1 MAVTE
6 NLYTGD
12 GSTVLFSFTFPYL
25 ATTDVKVS
33 LDGSDTTAYSLANA
47 TQVQLNTAP
56 ASGVA
61 VRVYRSTSDTS
72 LSAEFFP
79 GAAIKSS
86 DLNNNFN
93 QTLYVTQE
101 SNALVSDAVTKAN
114 SASAAVEGAFF
125 YTPIANVAAIPGSP
139 STDDRIEIIDSTN
152 VESTSGVNTSSL
164 PTGFTGSSAL
174 TIRLE
179 YSSGAWQFKQYFA
192 TDPEARYYPK
202 TSGTTNASNI
212 ATNTSNIS
220 TNTSNISTNTSNIS
234 TNTSDIA
241 TNASNI
247 STNTSDIATN
257 TSNIATNTSNIS
269 TNTSS
274 IRANIRRIRRN
285 IATNTSNI
293 STNTSNI
300 SSNTSAISTNTSNI
314 STNTSNIS
322 TNTTNIA
329 TKMPLAGG
337 TFTGDVSF
345 DGEVI
350 AKGDSTNAGKITL
363 NCEDNDHAV
372 KIKGP
377 AHSAAA
383 DYTLT
388 LPDGTGSNGNA
399 LVTDGSGNLSWGSPT
414 ADVSGKADIDSP
426 TFTGT
431 PAAPTATQ
439 GTSTTQLATTAF
451 VNAEIAADTVNLA
464 PKASPTFTGIPAAPT
479 ASAGTNTTQVA
490 TTQFVAT
497 AVNDKAP
504 LVSPSLTGTPTA
516 PTANSG
522 TNTTQIATTAFV
534 DAAVSPKAN
543 TASPTLT
550 GTPAAPTAAVDTDTT
565 QIATT
570 AYVKAQIANDAISSV
585 SPAFTGTPTAPTASQ
600 GSSTTQLATTAFVN
614 AEIAADTAGL
624 APTASPTFTGTPTA
638 PTASSGTNNTQLA
651 TTAYV
656 DGALSSKADI
666 ASPAFTGTPTAPTT
680 TNYDSNGTRLATTA
694 WVNAKIDNASLTY
707 GIQGYDADTTKNDV
721 ANTFTAKQTLD
732 DVHIG
737 GAYTAEVIDASSGIN
752 CSNGNFF
759 EKEITS
765 GTVTLIGF
773 TNVPTSAGEVYSFTL
788 KLKLNG
794 GAFSSS
800 AWPSSVKW
808 SGGTV
813 PGATLNK
820 THLFFFVTPDQGT
833 TWYGSAITDFD
844 N

>member
-139 STDDRIEIIDSTN
+139 SADDRIEVIDSTN

-220 TNTSNISTNTSNIS
+220 TNTSNISTNTG
-234 TNTSDIA
+234 
-241 TNASNI
+241 NI

-257 TSNIATNTSNIS
+257 TSNISTNTSNIA
-269 TNTSS
+269 TNTS
-274 IRANIRRIRRN
+274 N

-388 LPDGTGSNGNA
+388 LPAGTGSNGNA

-585 SPAFTGTPTAPTASQ
+585 SPALTGTPTAPTAAQ
-600 GSSTTQLATTAFVN
+600 GTDTTQLATTAFVN

-624 APTASPTFTGTPTA
+624 APT
-638 PTASSGTNNTQLA
+638 
-651 TTAYV
+651 
-656 DGALSSKADI
+656 

-721 ANTFTAKQTLD
+721 ANTFTANQTFDGGIKVD
-732 DVHIG
+732 DYYYATVKTSGSVG
-737 GAYTAEVIDASSGIN
+737 G
-752 CSNGNFF
+752 
-759 EKEITS
+759 TS
-765 GTVTLIGF
+765 GTYHKRDYSSSANVTYYTFG
-773 TNVPTSAGEVYSFTL
+773 TPPSGVASSFTL
-788 KLKLNG
+788 ELKLGSTTVN
-794 GAFSSS
+794 F
-800 AWPSSVKW
+800 PSSVKW
-808 SGGTV
+808 AGGTA
-813 PGATLNK
+813 PTLTSNK
-820 THLFFFVTPDQGT
+820 THLLFFVTSDAGT
-833 TWYGSAITDFD
+833 TWLGSAITDFS